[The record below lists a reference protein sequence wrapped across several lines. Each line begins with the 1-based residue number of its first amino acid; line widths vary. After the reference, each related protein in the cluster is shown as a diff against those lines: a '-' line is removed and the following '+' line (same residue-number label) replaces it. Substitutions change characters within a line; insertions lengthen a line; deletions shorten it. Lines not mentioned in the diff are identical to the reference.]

1 MDLYYQNILRPIS
14 KMSKLGW
21 LNFPWNFFLCL
32 NKRKKISTFHLTF
45 CIFGALRFWYK
56 CKFSWT
62 KWLKHRFWSLPIP
75 FSCNGQYPRGGFYFC
90 MKLPF
95 VVTLPKLLLDN
106 QSLMLVVL
114 PLGYLKRK
122 ILLGLV
128 PFGHSKGWCV
138 RWCLSRSH
146 SGTVY
151 FLRNWKASRL
161 IGLCGAVL
169 GRGGGCLLGT
179 GGGFSGFLE
188 VMLA

>member
-1 MDLYYQNILRPIS
+1 MRLFPYSFRCFCVIDVLMTCDIFCLILISFEWRNIKWETSVVLFVPNLWIYIIRTFLRPIS

-21 LNFPWNFFLCL
+21 LNFPWNFLSSE
-32 NKRKKISTFHLTF
+32 KKKFSTFHLTF

-62 KWLKHRFWSLPIP
+62 KWFKRKFWSFPIP

-114 PLGYLKRK
+114 PLRYLERK
-122 ILLGLV
+122 I
-128 PFGHSKGWCV
+128 FV
-138 RWCLSRSH
+138 RVGPIR
-146 SGTVY
+146 
-151 FLRNWKASRL
+151 AQ
-161 IGLCGAVL
+161 
-169 GRGGGCLLGT
+169 
-179 GGGFSGFLE
+179 
-188 VMLA
+188 